1 MNFESMSK
9 YDYRT
14 YVMDVTGIDRISD
27 AAFNALYDHRTDTTP
42 KFLYGVGD
50 IARHA
55 NRRTIVITDVELA
68 FQQLK
73 HFLISSYNFW
83 DISDEE

>member
-9 YDYRT
+9 YDYRN
-14 YVMDVTGIDRISD
+14 YVIDITGIDRIND
-27 AAFNALYDHRTDTTP
+27 RAFNTLYESRTDLTP
-42 KFLYGVGD
+42 KFLQGVGD
-50 IARHA
+50 IARHG
-55 NRRTIVITDVELA
+55 NRRTIVVTDVELA

-83 DISDEE
+83 DIPNTF